1 MFLCPTTKYSTCK
14 MIHCTKLFIRF
25 DQSNNNIFFLHE
37 TLDLTHVRS
46 VEKKEMKNM
55 KRDTIR
61 YFLLIKAT
69 NAWNKK
75 SAINLTNRYAND
87 TDTHSP
93 NATKSMW
100 KILSTESST
109 IRIQQHRI
117 AACVIINKIDRATE
131 LRYIIYEYILNV
143 FFFIFLTQFVRT
155 RSSLCCCWF
164 LLHLFI
170 SFNFYLSC
178 VFSRIILSLFSF
190 FLCDSIRFVV
200 IIAVFSAL
208 F

>member
-1 MFLCPTTKYSTCK
+1 M
-14 MIHCTKLFIRF
+14 
-25 DQSNNNIFFLHE
+25 SNYKVQHMQNDTLYQVIYQIWSKQQQHFFLHE

-100 KILSTESST
+100 
-109 IRIQQHRI
+109 
-117 AACVIINKIDRATE
+117 
-131 LRYIIYEYILNV
+131 
-143 FFFIFLTQFVRT
+143 
-155 RSSLCCCWF
+155 
-164 LLHLFI
+164 
-170 SFNFYLSC
+170 
-178 VFSRIILSLFSF
+178 
-190 FLCDSIRFVV
+190 
-200 IIAVFSAL
+200 
-208 F
+208 